1 MYKKGNDI
9 NIKVGDITVNYND
22 LGEGRLPI
30 IFIHGFP
37 FDKSSW
43 QFQMDHLSHYDRV
56 ITYDIRGFGKST
68 IGKEKMSVQ
77 LLADDLI
84 GLMDALQLS
93 KAIVCGLSMGGYI
106 LLNALNRYP
115 ERFAA
120 IILSDTQCIADTH
133 EAREKRLKN
142 IELIESGGINQ
153 YVENMVNNL
162 FYTESFISKK
172 VEIEAIRKVML
183 STPAQ
188 VMTATLHALANR
200 EELCYTLE
208 NIIIP
213 TLIISGKEDK
223 SVSPQQST
231 FMHQQIPR
239 SILHFIDKAGHLPS
253 IEKPEEFNRLVKD
266 FTMSM
271 NIMHVEG

>member
-1 MYKKGNDI
+1 MFKQGIDI
-9 NIKVGDITVNYND
+9 NIKIGDITINYD
-22 LGEGRLPI
+22 DQGEGKLPI

-43 QFQMDHLSHYDRV
+43 QPQLDHLSHYQRV

-68 IGKEKMSVQ
+68 HNDEKISVQ

-84 GLMDALQLS
+84 QFMDALQIT

-115 ERFAA
+115 KRFAA
-120 IILSDTQCIADTH
+120 IILSDTQCIADTP
-133 EAREKRLKN
+133 EAKEKRLKN
-142 IELIESGGINQ
+142 IKLIESGGLNEYTDTMIKS
-153 YVENMVNNL
+153 L
-162 FYTESFISKK
+162 FYSESLTTKK
-172 VEIEAIRKVML
+172 EVVETIRKVML
-183 STPAQ
+183 NTSENIL
-188 VMTATLHALANR
+188 TATLHALANR
-200 EELCYTLE
+200 EEMCYSLE

-223 SVSPQQST
+223 AVPPQQST

-239 SILHFIDKAGHLPS
+239 SILHFIDKAGHLPNL
-253 IEKPEEFNRLVKD
+253 EKPDEFNLLVKD

-271 NIMHVEG
+271 HIMHVES